1 MTKVAIKGLLGRKL
15 RTALTAFAI
24 VLGVAMVSGTYVL
37 TDTIKHGFDSIFTT
51 AYSKADAVITGKTAF
66 GNSNSVLAPSFPE
79 SVIDKVRAV
88 PGTLRA
94 SGGVSDDETHL
105 VGRDG
110 KVISAHGAPNLGYS
124 VDPAHDQGLNPLVLV
139 QGKWPVGAHQI
150 VIDAATAHKN
160 DYSIGESIGVSVR
173 GPTQQFQITGLAEL
187 GGVGSIGGATLS
199 IFDLPTAQKLFRK
212 DGQFDQIYVAAKPGV
227 SPNELVSQIEPVLP
241 PNTQVRTG
249 TEEADKQAKDT
260 DAFASI
266 LQKFLLAF
274 GFVALFVGAF
284 VIANTL
290 SITIAQRTREL
301 ATLRTIGA
309 SRRQVLRSVLLEALV
324 IGIVASVVGLFLGL
338 LLAKGLNALFVS
350 FGIDL
355 PTNGTVFATR
365 TVVVSLAIG
374 IIVTLLA
381 SLRPAIRATRVPPI
395 AAVREGSVLPQSRLE
410 RLGPFA
416 APLLAAIGIAG
427 LLLGAFG
434 AGSLNGNQRLLL
446 LGIGILL
453 VFVAVAIF
461 APRVVKP
468 LTRFVGPIGT
478 WTVTALSILVY
489 PIVFVFWL
497 LPAWI
502 LRRPRWYS
510 PLPDRVVN
518 NLAERNALRSPGRTA
533 STAAALMIGLALV
546 TLVAVLAAGLKS
558 SFENAVKQ
566 QFAADYALT
575 SQNGFTP
582 TDASSAEAVRQVPQ
596 ATAVVGVRAGIGK
609 TFGSQHSVT
618 GLDPGAS
625 QVLRLKWDSGSS
637 EAALDTLG
645 QSGAIVDNGF
655 ATDNHLALG
664 SPIELLTPYGKTI
677 PLKVTGIFKP
687 PKGGS
692 PLGSVTMSSAT
703 FDQHYPEPQN
713 VYVLIKMEGGV
724 TPENTKLLN
733 NAVTDYPDAKIQTE
747 AQFEHNQEQGIDVL
761 LNLLFVLLG
770 FSIVISLFGIVN
782 TLVLTVFE
790 RTREL
795 GMLRAVGMTR
805 LQVRRMIRQESVVTA
820 LIGAA
825 LGIPLGVVL
834 ALLIGHAIN
843 FAAFAVPWGYL
854 ISFVIAA
861 VLAGILAAIFPA
873 RRASRLNVLAALQYE

>member
-15 RTALTAFAI
+15 RAALTAIAI

-37 TDTIKHGFDSIFTT
+37 TDTIKHGFDSIFTS
-51 AYSKADAVITGKTAF
+51 AYSKADAVISGKTAF

-79 SVIDKVRAV
+79 SVLASVRAL
-88 PGTLRA
+88 PGTARA
-94 SGGVSDDETHL
+94 VGGVSDDETHL
-105 VGRDG
+105 VGHDG
-110 KVISAHGAPNLGYS
+110 KVISSHGAPNLGYS
-124 VDPAHDQGLNPLVLV
+124 IDPTQDHGLSPFVLV
-139 QGKWPVGAHQI
+139 QGKWPTTSNDI

-160 DYSIGESIGVSVR
+160 GYSIGDMIGVSVR
-173 GPTQQFQITGLAEL
+173 GPTQQFRITGLGEL
-187 GGVGSIGGATLS
+187 GGAGSIGGATLS
-199 IFDLPTAQKLFRK
+199 FFDLPTAQKLFGK
-212 DGQFDQIYVAAKPGV
+212 EGKFDQIFVAAKPGT
-227 SPNELVSQIEPVLP
+227 SPKELVAQIQPVLP

-249 TEEADKQAKDT
+249 QEEADKQAQQT
-260 DAFASI
+260 DEFTSI

-274 GFVALFVGAF
+274 GFVALFVGSF

-309 SRRQVLRSVLLEALV
+309 TRRQVLRSVLLEALV
-324 IGIVASVVGLFLGL
+324 VGIVASVVGLFLGL
-338 LLAKGLNALFVS
+338 LLAKGLNSLFVS

-365 TVVVSLAIG
+365 TIVVSLLVG

-410 RLGPFA
+410 RIGPFS
-416 APLLAAIGIAG
+416 APILGAVGVAG
-427 LLLGAFG
+427 VVLGAFG
-434 AGSLNGNQRLLL
+434 GSGLTGNQRLLL
-446 LGIGILL
+446 LGVGILL
-453 VFVAVAIF
+453 LFFAVAIV
-461 APRVVKP
+461 APRIVKP
-468 LTRFVGPIGT
+468 LTAFVGPIGT
-478 WTVTALSILVY
+478 WTVAALSILVY

-558 SFENAVKQ
+558 SFESAVTQ

-582 TDASSAEAVRQVPQ
+582 TDASSADAVRTVPQ
-596 ATAVVGVRAGIGK
+596 ATDVVGVRAGIGK
-609 TFGSQHSVT
+609 AFGSQSSIT

-625 QVLRLKWDSGSS
+625 RVLRLKWQSGSS
-637 EAALDTLG
+637 ETALDTLG
-645 QSGAIVDNGF
+645 AGGAIVDSGYAKSN
-655 ATDNHLALG
+655 NLALG
-664 SPIELLTPYGKTI
+664 SSIELLTPYGATI
-677 PLKVTGIFKP
+677 PLHVDGIFKA

-692 PLGSVTMSSAT
+692 PLGSITMSSAT
-703 FDQHYPEPQN
+703 FDKHYPEPQN

-724 TPENTKLLN
+724 TPENTRLLN
-733 NAVTDYPDAKIQTE
+733 ESVADFPDAKIQTE
-747 AQFEHNQEQGIDVL
+747 QQFEHNQEKGVDVL

-805 LQVRRMIRQESVVTA
+805 MQVRRMIRQESVVTA

-843 FAAFAVPWGYL
+843 FAAFAIPWGYL
-854 ISFVIAA
+854 VSFVVAA
-861 VLAGILAAIFPA
+861 VVAGILAAILPA